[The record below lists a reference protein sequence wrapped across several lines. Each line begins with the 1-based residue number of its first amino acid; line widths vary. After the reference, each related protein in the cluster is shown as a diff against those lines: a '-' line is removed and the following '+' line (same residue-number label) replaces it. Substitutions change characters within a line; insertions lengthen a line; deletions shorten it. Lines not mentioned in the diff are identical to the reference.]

1 MNALLLVLL
10 QRDEP
15 DGWMRWIVLAVFF
28 GFPLLARLLRALA
41 VRFGLAPAETP
52 EAAAEDPRTRRRRLA
67 EEQRKS
73 ESEGEDL
80 WRRLARGEVAAPP
93 VPVPVPA
100 PTLPA
105 ERTSRVPE
113 RHFEAEASLEQAASE
128 GSLELEGEPDPLS
141 VMGDVSEP
149 SEAPESSLEEAR
161 GDPSPLGAFGAAS
174 ALERAA
180 VLEAEQNPVA
190 RVRFVLGRNDL
201 RRAIVLTEVFG
212 PPVSM
217 RP

>member
-93 VPVPVPA
+93 VPA

-105 ERTSRVPE
+105 ERASRVPE
-113 RHFEAEASLEQAASE
+113 RRFESEASLEQAASE
-128 GSLELEGEPDPLS
+128 DSLELEGEPDPLS

-161 GDPSPLGAFGAAS
+161 GEPSPLGAFGAAS

-201 RRAIVLTEVFG
+201 RRAMVLTELFG
-212 PPVSM
+212 PPVSL